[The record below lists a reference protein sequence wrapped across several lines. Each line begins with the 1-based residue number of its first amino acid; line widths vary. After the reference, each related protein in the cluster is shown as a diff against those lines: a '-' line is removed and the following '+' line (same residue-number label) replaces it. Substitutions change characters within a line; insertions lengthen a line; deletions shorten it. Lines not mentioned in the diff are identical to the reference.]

1 MRLESKKLSE
11 CPAWGNILNPQGDSF
26 KQLVFIDHISRY
38 RHSSRYWECGHKQEE
53 KLFALLAVK
62 TVSQHGM
69 SEMKCSKDVP
79 MWKKG

>member
-38 RHSSRYWECGHKQEE
+38 RHCSRYWECGHKQEE
-53 KLFALLAVK
+53 KLSALLAVK

-69 SEMKCSKDVP
+69 SEMKRSKDVL